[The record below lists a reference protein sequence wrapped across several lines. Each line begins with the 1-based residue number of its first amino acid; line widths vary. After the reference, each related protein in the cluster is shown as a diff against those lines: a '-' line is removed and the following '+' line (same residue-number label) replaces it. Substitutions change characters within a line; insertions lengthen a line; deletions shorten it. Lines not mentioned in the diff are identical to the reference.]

1 MKHLIS
7 FSLLLTY
14 FLTASTSA
22 NKLELPNLH
31 LVNMSIF
38 RGAQP
43 QPEGLKKLVQMRI
56 RTIINLRRNAD
67 PNYNEGK
74 LAKDL
79 GLNYY
84 NLPMPSPSRPSIDE
98 INKILLVMRDPA
110 NTPVFVHCKNG
121 DEQTGTIVAC
131 YRIAYEG
138 WTDDQAIAEARKIG
152 LSRFQF
158 GLNSFIRSFYQQT
171 LSKRNETN
179 GN

>member
-1 MKHLIS
+1 MKHFIS

-14 FLTASTSA
+14 FLAASSTA

-56 RTIINLRRNAD
+56 RTIINLRRD
-67 PNYNEGK
+67 TTYNEGK
-74 LAKDL
+74 IAQDL
-79 GLNYY
+79 GLRYY
-84 NLPMPSPSRPSIDE
+84 NLPLPSLNRPNIDE
-98 INKILLVMRDPA
+98 INKILALMRDTQ

-121 DEQTGTIVAC
+121 DDQTGTIIAC

-138 WTDDQAIAEARKIG
+138 WTDDQAIAEARKVG
-152 LSRFQF
+152 LGRFQF
-158 GLNSFIRSFYQQT
+158 GLKNFIRQYYEKFKNQP
-171 LSKRNETN
+171 K
-179 GN
+179 GK